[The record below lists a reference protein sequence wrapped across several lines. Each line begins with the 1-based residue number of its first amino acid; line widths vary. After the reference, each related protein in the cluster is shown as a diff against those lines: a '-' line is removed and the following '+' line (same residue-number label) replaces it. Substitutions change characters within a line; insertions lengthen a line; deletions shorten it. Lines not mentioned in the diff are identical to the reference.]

1 VSDHRGRIEAIARA
15 ATDRPLSM
23 SSLIFVIRQNLKA
36 EHDEGWQE
44 GYGDGQRDAA
54 DAERFE
60 DRRLNQDE
68 QAARAAGASAPRAG
82 EKE

>member
-15 ATDRPLSM
+15 ATDRPLDM
-23 SSLIFVIRQNLKA
+23 ANLIYVIRQNLKA

-44 GYGDGQRDAA
+44 GHLDGQRDIA

-60 DRRLNQDE
+60 DRRRNQDE
-68 QAARAAGASAPRAG
+68 QAARAAGTSATEAG